1 MNTGADEKRHC
12 VNYLLPSWG
21 RFCAFCL
28 AVFLISFL
36 ISCAGSSS
44 NPPMSEALR
53 QDAGSVIEVLGA
65 ANDLDY
71 EGWKD
76 QRIGKGLRILLT
88 EELQQ
93 TGKFRFT
100 QPDSSMQVRRQ
111 EIAAGIWAGLYKGD
125 EWDGLLAESQAD
137 FQAWAKVIYFGRPR
151 SGMSVGVMHK
161 QTQSTIV
168 RLELFLH
175 EKTSGK
181 EWKWLG
187 EGETETTASSV
198 VFSFDEDQAT
208 LDQGAAGIALRR
220 ALKDAVDK
228 FRADLQAP

>member
-1 MNTGADEKRHC
+1 MMILVAG
-12 VNYLLPSWG
+12 
-21 RFCAFCL
+21 
-28 AVFLISFL
+28 FL
-36 ISCAGSSS
+36 ISCAGSLA

-65 ANDLDY
+65 TNDLDY

-100 QPDSSMQVRRQ
+100 QADSALQARRQ

-125 EWDGLLAESQAD
+125 KWDGLLAESKAD
-137 FQAWAKVIYFGRPR
+137 FQAWARVIYFGRPR
-151 SGMSVGVMHK
+151 SGMSVGVMHR

-175 EKTSGK
+175 EKATGK
-181 EWKWLG
+181 QWKWLG
-187 EGETETTASSV
+187 EGETETTATSV
-198 VFSFDEDQAT
+198 VFSFDEGQAT

-220 ALKDAVDK
+220 ALKDATDK
-228 FRADLQAP
+228 FKADLVSP